1 MASVDGKCQFVVD
14 TCRVLKTVLGTKY
27 LSVNIIVID
36 VDVDLFSCDTVR
48 LLFNKMI
55 ELRSGEV
62 ECVSTVGLTR

>member
-1 MASVDGKCQFVVD
+1 MSMASVNLSVTHVEC
-14 TCRVLKTVLGTKY
+14 LKVLGTKY

-36 VDVDLFSCDTVR
+36 VDVDLFSHDTVR

>member
-1 MASVDGKCQFVVD
+1 M
-14 TCRVLKTVLGTKY
+14 LGTKC
-27 LSVNIIVID
+27 LPVNIIVID
-36 VDVDLFSCDTVR
+36 VDVDLFSHDTVR

>member
-1 MASVDGKCQFVVD
+1 MSMASVNLSV
-14 TCRVLKTVLGTKY
+14 TRVECLKVLGTKY

-36 VDVDLFSCDTVR
+36 VDVDLFSHDTVR